1 MDKNL
6 PNKIGQISKVVD
18 LVFCY
23 KNAEWTLFT
32 VSSLGK
38 QDLIL
43 RFILSKLQTLD
54 SILFFFFHFLFIFYF
69 ILAFLFIKIRV

>member
-6 PNKIGQISKVVD
+6 SNKIGQIFKIVD
-18 LVFCY
+18 LVFYY

-54 SILFFFFHFLFIFYF
+54 SMLFFLFSFSFYFLFYF
-69 ILAFLFIKIRV
+69 GFSIY